1 MRLKA
6 FCVIILLITTHSLHA
21 QIIKTVAGTTCG
33 QYAGDGGP
41 ATSASL
47 TSDYYCY
54 PAFDNA
60 GNMYFSETDVNT
72 IRRVDAVTGIITTIA
87 GTVNV
92 IGYTGDG
99 GPAANALIYHPSSLA
114 IDDAGNIYVSDQVGT
129 VIRMINPAGI
139 ITTVS
144 GPYAT
149 SCIVG
154 DGGAFEWS
162 AV

>member
-6 FCVIILLITTHSLHA
+6 FCVIILLITTNSLPA

-47 TSDYYCY
+47 TGGYYCY

-60 GNMYFSETDVNT
+60 GNMYFAETDVNT

-87 GTVNV
+87 GTLNV
-92 IGYTGDG
+92 IGYSGRWRTGG
-99 GPAANALIYHPSSLA
+99 KCINIPSLL
-114 IDDAGNIYVSDQVGT
+114 QWLLMMP
-129 VIRMINPAGI
+129 VIFISPIRWEA
-139 ITTVS
+139 S
-144 GPYAT
+144 
-149 SCIVG
+149 S
-154 DGGAFEWS
+154 E
-162 AV
+162 